1 MRVFRFLTIAVFAA
15 ATLPRL
21 AQRGMFVDGVTYAS
35 IARNLA
41 EGRGTFWTPF
51 YTDTLY
57 PQFHQH
63 PALGLWLQSLWFRAL
78 GDHLIVER
86 AYSLTAAAITA
97 LLVAAIWR
105 ATASESGGRQH
116 DWLPVAFWIL
126 VPVVSWSIVGN
137 MLETTVSLF
146 TTAAVFAAIASG
158 RSETLVAS
166 LTWSAVSGLCVVAA
180 VGAKGPVGLF
190 PLSAPILLASTRSR
204 HRIWTV
210 LVPQWA
216 TTVLA
221 AALVWSFDESRASVL
236 AYLSAQLLP
245 AVGSRRELTPDSF
258 LIAKM
263 LLQGVWLPMS
273 ILAAILFAAARG
285 VAPVPRTL
293 QARAL
298 SFLMLGLAGTLP
310 ILISTKQ
317 MGHYLVPAVP
327 LHALAASCLVY
338 PTVAPFAERFSRTH
352 RYSPNIVGLAIVAGT
367 IGASFVPALERD
379 GKRLA
384 NLSTLASSIPRSAVV
399 GICESSSDD
408 WGLHAWFERLFLVS
422 LDPAEGRQRQW
433 FLKSAPPL
441 NDCPPARCAEITD
454 SSQELVLMKCPQ
466 P

>member
-15 ATLPRL
+15 ATVPRL

-41 EGRGTFWTPF
+41 EGRGTFWNPF

-63 PALGLWLQSLWFRAL
+63 PAVGLWLQSLWFQAL

-86 AYSLTAAAITA
+86 AYSVTAAAITA
-97 LLVAAIWR
+97 LLIAAIWR
-105 ATASESGGRQH
+105 VLAGEPNRRRH

-146 TTAAVFAAIASG
+146 TTAAVFATIASG
-158 RSETLVAS
+158 RAETLLAS

-180 VGAKGPVGLF
+180 VGSKGPVGLF
-190 PLSAPILLASTRSR
+190 PLSAPILLSSIRTRRS
-204 HRIWTV
+204 IWTV

-216 TTVLA
+216 TTLLA

-245 AVGSRRELTPDSF
+245 AVGSQRALTPDSF

-263 LLQGVWLPMS
+263 LLQGVWLPML
-273 ILAAILFAAARG
+273 ILGALLTAAARV
-285 VAPVPRTL
+285 VAPVPGNL
-293 QARAL
+293 QAQAL

-327 LHALAASCLVY
+327 LHALAAACLVY
-338 PTVAPFAERFSRTH
+338 PTVAPAAERFSRTH
-352 RYSPNIVGLAIVAGT
+352 RHALNILGLAIVAGT
-367 IGASFVPALERD
+367 IVASFVPALERD

-384 NLSTLASSIPRSAVV
+384 NLTTMASSIPRAAVV

-422 LDPAEGRQRQW
+422 LDPADGRRRQW

-441 NDCPPARCAEITD
+441 NDCPPSRCAVATD

>member
-1 MRVFRFLTIAVFAA
+1 MRAFRLLTIAVFAA
-15 ATLPRL
+15 ATVPRL

-51 YTDTLY
+51 YTATLY

-78 GDHLIVER
+78 GDHLLVER

-97 LLVAAIWR
+97 LLIAAIWR
-105 ATASESGGRQH
+105 TIASETDERH
-116 DWLPVAFWIL
+116 CDWLPVAFWIL
-126 VPVVSWSIVGN
+126 VPVASWSIVGN
-137 MLETTVSLF
+137 LLETTVSLF
-146 TTAAVFAAIASG
+146 TTAAVFAVIASG
-158 RSETLVAS
+158 RAETTRTS
-166 LTWSAVSGLCVVAA
+166 LAWSIVSGLCVVAA
-180 VGAKGPVGLF
+180 VGTKGPVGLF
-190 PLSAPILLASTRSR
+190 PLAAPVFFSR
-204 HRIWTV
+204 LRNRAHLWTV

-216 TTVLA
+216 TTFLA
-221 AALVWSFDESRASVL
+221 ALIVWSFEESRASVL

-245 AVGSRRELTPDSF
+245 AVGSRRGLTPDSF

-273 ILAAILFAAARG
+273 ILAAILMAAARG
-285 VAPVPRTL
+285 VAPVPRHL
-293 QARAL
+293 RDQAG

-327 LHALAASCLVY
+327 FHALAAACLVY
-338 PTVAPFAERFSRTH
+338 PTVAPVAERLSRTRRH
-352 RYSPNIVGLAIVAGT
+352 TLNLVGLAIVAGT

-384 NLSTLASSIPRSAVV
+384 NLSTMASAIPRSAVV

-422 LDPAEGRQRQW
+422 LDPADGHRREW
-433 FLKSAPPL
+433 FLKSAPTL
-441 NDCPPARCAEITD
+441 NDCPPSRCAAATD
-454 SSQELVLMKCPQ
+454 SSQALVLMKCPQ
-466 P
+466 

>member
-1 MRVFRFLTIAVFAA
+1 
-15 ATLPRL
+15 
-21 AQRGMFVDGVTYAS
+21 
-35 IARNLA
+35 
-41 EGRGTFWTPF
+41 
-51 YTDTLY
+51 
-57 PQFHQH
+57 
-63 PALGLWLQSLWFRAL
+63 
-78 GDHLIVER
+78 
-86 AYSLTAAAITA
+86 
-97 LLVAAIWR
+97 
-105 ATASESGGRQH
+105 
-116 DWLPVAFWIL
+116 
-126 VPVVSWSIVGN
+126 
-137 MLETTVSLF
+137 
-146 TTAAVFAAIASG
+146 
-158 RSETLVAS
+158 
-166 LTWSAVSGLCVVAA
+166 

-190 PLSAPILLASTRSR
+190 PLSAPIFLSSIRTR

-245 AVGSRRELTPDSF
+245 AVGSRQELGPDSF

-273 ILAAILFAAARG
+273 IFAAILFAAARG

-293 QARAL
+293 WAQAL

-327 LHALAASCLVY
+327 LHALAASCLVF
-338 PTVAPFAERFSRTH
+338 PTVAPVAERFSRTRRH
-352 RYSPNIVGLAIVAGT
+352 ALNIVGLAIVAGT

-384 NLSTLASSIPRSAVV
+384 NLSTMASSIPRSAVV

-422 LDPAEGRQRQW
+422 LDPADGRRRQW

-441 NDCPPARCAEITD
+441 NDCPPSRCAEITD

-466 P
+466 

>member
-1 MRVFRFLTIAVFAA
+1 MRAFRLLTIAAFAA
-15 ATLPRL
+15 ATVPRL

-51 YTDTLY
+51 YTATLY

-86 AYSLTAAAITA
+86 AYSFTAAAITA
-97 LLVAAIWR
+97 LLIAAIWR
-105 ATASESGGRQH
+105 MIASESGGRH
-116 DWLPVAFWIL
+116 YDWLPVAFWIL

-146 TTAAVFAAIASG
+146 TTAAVLAVVASG
-158 RSETLVAS
+158 RAGTALAS
-166 LTWSAVSGLCVVAA
+166 MTWSVLSGLCVVAA
-180 VGAKGPVGLF
+180 VGTKGPVGLF
-190 PLSAPILLASTRSR
+190 PLAAPLLSSSIRGGN
-204 HRIWTV
+204 RIRTV

-216 TTVLA
+216 MTFLA

-263 LLQGVWLPMS
+263 LVQGVWLPMS
-273 ILAAILFAAARG
+273 ILAAIMIAAARG
-285 VAPVPRTL
+285 VAPVPRHL
-293 QARAL
+293 RAQAI
-298 SFLMLGLAGTLP
+298 SFLLLGLAGTLP

-327 LHALAASCLVY
+327 LHALAAACLVY
-338 PTVAPFAERFSRTH
+338 PTVAPVAEAFSRT
-352 RYSPNIVGLAIVAGT
+352 RRQTLNIVGLAIVAGT
-367 IGASFVPALERD
+367 IAASFVPALERD

-384 NLSTLASSIPRSAVV
+384 NLSTMASSIPRSAVV
-399 GICESSSDD
+399 GICEGSSDD

-422 LDPAEGRQRQW
+422 LDPADGRRRAW
-433 FLKSAPPL
+433 FLKSGPNQ
-441 NDCPPARCAEITD
+441 NDCPPARCAATTD
-454 SSQELVLMKCPQ
+454 SSQELVLMQCPQ